1 MISAVFKTLTVL
13 VLVVL
18 WITFGLLDLKI
29 KKAIKFTTMVLV
41 VLLQLVQ
48 CFVLRQLTTSLIFQQ
63 ILGVLTLI
71 AFWLGTRMCVVAL
84 TGGIACGK
92 STVCEQL
99 K

>member
-1 MISAVFKTLTVL
+1 MISAVFKTLTML
-13 VLVVL
+13 VLVVF

-48 CFVLRQLTTSLIFQQ
+48 CFLLRQLTTSLIFQQ

-71 AFWLGTRMCVVAL
+71 VFWLGSRMCVVAL